1 MLSKMQ
7 TQMKNDE
14 SNSYS
19 NNYATR
25 IRQAKMSK
33 DEQEICVKTGKSK
46 TYNLVHPKHLA
57 ANIYF

>member
-1 MLSKMQ
+1 MQ

-46 TYNLVHPKHLA
+46 TYNLVHPKRLA

>member
-1 MLSKMQ
+1 MQ

-46 TYNLVHPKHLA
+46 NYNLVHPKRLA